1 MFFLIFILYLN
12 SLFIT
17 GIHFLIVECFIQ
29 QFFKPLNEKHS
40 FEGFKNKPENLVI
53 QHLLLT
59 GSLEIVDVIVLS
71 LMFL

>member
-1 MFFLIFILYLN
+1 
-12 SLFIT
+12 
-17 GIHFLIVECFIQ
+17 LIVECFIQ